1 MRLALF
7 AVAGVITAAGCDVPQ
22 EQEVSLGADA
32 ASEINA
38 QLPLIEDPYIKHYVQ
53 RLGQDIADQT
63 ERRDLTWHFHV
74 VDSPQ
79 INAFALPGGYVYV
92 NRGLIE
98 ATRSVTELAGVL
110 GHEIGH
116 IVQRHSI
123 DQMQKHAGA
132 GLGIS
137 VLCSVTNVCESE
149 IGQAALQIGG
159 SFVLARYSRRDEFEA
174 DSEAVVNVMRAGIH
188 PIGVPRVFERFM
200 EAREVAPSQLENWFA
215 SHPLEE
221 ARIDAARE
229 MIAQL
234 DPRQLERLQTD
245 DGEYAAFRERVAALP
260 PSPEGPPPEP
270 LGQPLP

>member
-1 MRLALF
+1 M
-7 AVAGVITAAGCDVPQ
+7 AVAVATACAVPE
-22 EQEVSLGADA
+22 EQEISLGADA
-32 ASEINA
+32 ANEINS
-38 QLPLIEDPYIKHYVQ
+38 QVPLVTDAYVTGYVQ
-53 RLGQDIADQT
+53 QLGEDIARGT

-98 ATRSVTELAGVL
+98 ATRSASELAGVL

-132 GLGIS
+132 GVGIA
-137 VLCSVTNVCESE
+137 VLCSVTNACESE
-149 IGQAALQIGG
+149 VGRAALQIGG

-188 PIGVPRVFERFM
+188 PIGVPRLFERFM
-200 EAREVAPSQLENWFA
+200 EAREVAPSQFENWFA

-221 ARIDAARE
+221 ARIDAALE
-229 MIAQL
+229 MIDRLDPAQL
-234 DPRQLERLQTD
+234 QGLRTD
-245 DGEYAAFRERVAALP
+245 EAEYAVFRQRVASLP
-260 PSPEGPPPEP
+260 PSPERPPPEP